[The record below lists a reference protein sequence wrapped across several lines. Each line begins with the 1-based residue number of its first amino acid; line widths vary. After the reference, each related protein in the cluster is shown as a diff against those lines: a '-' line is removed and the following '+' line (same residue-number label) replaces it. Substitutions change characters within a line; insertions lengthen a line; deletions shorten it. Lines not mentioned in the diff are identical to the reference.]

1 MKTDRLKYQ
10 NIAPVYYT
18 KVSNTIKVSCF
29 LILHPEDCVSLTIF
43 AESSI
48 KDDRLGSKYASNPD
62 DSYI

>member
-48 KDDRLGSKYASNPD
+48 KDD
-62 DSYI
+62 